1 MVNSYKLFV
10 GVIFLLYLSSCQ
22 SNPFKKQD
30 KYTLDLSHRNLYHT
44 NTTFSEI
51 KLAQQ
56 LIEKGQFS
64 QALPKLLSVM
74 ESGEKDATVYY
85 FLGIVYQEL
94 GSPQNA
100 LTNYIKYLQL
110 APQGVYAEHSRKQIG
125 ELIGTPLNQ
134 MERVDTIENQIRTLE
149 QRLQRE
155 PQNTEVMLQL
165 ANWYWI
171 NQDFVK
177 AGNLYKNI
185 ITLNATYWSHP
196 IVSNRLEKGVNG
208 EIVVLTPEEA
218 LKREAEKSPIVF
230 FNVTSF
236 RSGRSLGWSSDLKHH
251 IYNVSGQ
258 VRNRSSRTLRN
269 VTVQLTIYG
278 FSGIIYDT
286 RTISLGNLSSGQ
298 IKPFSAQFVNF
309 DNIEN
314 VDHYDYTAYYDE

>member
-1 MVNSYKLFV
+1 MVYFYRIMV
-10 GVIFLLYLSSCQ
+10 GVILLLYLSSCRG
-22 SNPFKKQD
+22 NPFTKQD
-30 KYTLDLSHRNLYHT
+30 KDSLDLSHRNLYNT

-51 KLAQQ
+51 KYAQQ

-64 QALPKLLSVM
+64 HALPKLLSVI
-74 ESGEKDATVYY
+74 ESGEKDTTAYY

-100 LTNYIKYLQL
+100 LNYYIKYLQL
-110 APQGVYAEHSRKQIG
+110 SPQGVYAEHSRKQIG
-125 ELIGTPLNQ
+125 TLIGSPINQ
-134 MERVDTIENQIRTLE
+134 IEKVDTIENQIHTLE
-149 QRLQRE
+149 QKLQQE
-155 PQNTEVMLQL
+155 PKNVDIMLQL

-171 NQDFVK
+171 NQNFSK
-177 AGNLYKNI
+177 AGDLYKSI
-185 ITLNATYWSHP
+185 ISLDPNYWSHP
-196 IVSNRLEKGVNG
+196 VISSRLEKGVNN
-208 EIVVLTPEEA
+208 EIIVVTPEEA
-218 LKREAEKSPIVF
+218 LKREAEKNPIIF

-236 RSGRSLGWSSDLKHH
+236 RSGRSLGWSSDFKHH

-269 VTVQLTIYG
+269 VTIQLTIYG
-278 FSGIIYDT
+278 FSGIVYDT

-314 VDHYDYTAYYDE
+314 IDHYDYTAYYDE

>member
-1 MVNSYKLFV
+1 MIYVHRVTIGIAL
-10 GVIFLLYLSSCQ
+10 ILYLSSCQ
-22 SNPFKKQD
+22 NSTFKEHD
-30 KYTLDLSHRNLYHT
+30 KNSLDLSHRNLYST

-64 QALPKLLSVM
+64 QALPRLLSVV
-74 ESGEKDATVYY
+74 ESGEKDSTAYY
-85 FLGIVYQEL
+85 YLGVVYQEL

-100 LTNYIKYLQL
+100 LTYYLKYLRST
-110 APQGVYAEHSRKQIG
+110 PQGIYAEHSRKQIS
-125 ELIGTPLNQ
+125 EIIGSPLNQ
-134 MERVDTIENQIRTLE
+134 IEKVDTIENQIRLLE
-149 QRLQRE
+149 QKLQKE
-155 PQNTEVMLQL
+155 PQNIETMLQL

-171 NQDFVK
+171 NQNFSK
-177 AGNLYKNI
+177 AGTLYKTI
-185 ITLNATYWSHP
+185 ISLDTNYWSHP
-196 IVSNRLEKGVNG
+196 VISSRLEKGVNSD
-208 EIVVLTPEEA
+208 IIVLTPEEA
-218 LKREAEKSPIVF
+218 LKREAEKNPIVF

-278 FSGIIYDT
+278 FSGMVYDT
-286 RTISLGNLSSGQ
+286 KTISLGNLSAGQ

-314 VDHYDYTAYYDE
+314 VDHYDYMAYYDE

>member
-1 MVNSYKLFV
+1 MVYYYRIII
-10 GVIFLLYLSSCQ
+10 GVILLLYLGNCQ
-22 SNPFKKQD
+22 GNPFIKRD
-30 KYTLDLSHRNLYHT
+30 KDFLNLSHRNLYNT

-64 QALPKLLSVM
+64 QALPKLLSVI
-74 ESGEKDATVYY
+74 ESGEKDTNAFY
-85 FLGIVYQEL
+85 FLGVVYQEL

-100 LTNYIKYLQL
+100 LSYYIKYLQL

-125 ELIGTPLNQ
+125 TLIGSPINHI
-134 MERVDTIENQIRTLE
+134 EKVDTIENQIRMLE
-149 QRLQRE
+149 QKLQQE
-155 PQNTEVMLQL
+155 PQNIDIMLQL

-171 NQDFVK
+171 NQNFSK
-177 AGNLYKNI
+177 AGNLYKSI
-185 ITLNATYWSHP
+185 ISLDSNYWSHP
-196 IVSNRLEKGVNG
+196 VISSRLEKGANG

-218 LKREAEKSPIVF
+218 LKREAEKNPIVF

-236 RSGRSLGWSSDLKHH
+236 RSGRSLGWSSDFKHH

-278 FSGIIYDT
+278 FSGVVYDT
-286 RTISLGNLSSGQ
+286 QTITLGNLSSGQ

-314 VDHYDYTAYYDE
+314 VDHYDYMAYYDE